1 MATTSDYLQCAAALA
16 SKRLQARVG
25 LSPDLTAAFE
35 ELLSVT
41 SQQPTEQSNEM
52 RVKSTEL
59 IMKSGLLRRD
69 TSSSSYEELYEF
81 EDALSRRGT
90 DLSEKSLRAMN

>member
-1 MATTSDYLQCAAALA
+1 
-16 SKRLQARVG
+16 
-25 LSPDLTAAFE
+25 
-35 ELLSVT
+35 
-41 SQQPTEQSNEM
+41 M

-59 IMKSGLLRRD
+59 IMKSGLLRRE
-69 TSSSSYEELYEF
+69 TSSSSYEELFEF